1 MKTLKEEALAAA
13 TVVPVILVG
22 SLAFVT
28 ITMPFVFPFAVVA
41 AIAVA
46 ARRRTKGAPG
56 KPFGRLPRRAKPF
69 ARSESSRPLAA

>member
-28 ITMPFVFPFAVVA
+28 VTMPFVFPLAVVG

-46 ARRRTKGAPG
+46 ARRRTKAGPRN
-56 KPFGRLPRRAKPF
+56 PVGRPPRRARSF
-69 ARSESSRPLAA
+69 AESESPGPLAA